1 MNESYLTIQ
10 GRLVADPE
18 LRQTKTGIPVAVFR
32 VATTVRRPSPSG
44 GFQDGPT
51 SFYNVSAFRSL
62 GVNASRSL
70 KKGEPVTVYGRL
82 RINQFTRADGSH
94 GTTAEIDAYA
104 VGHDLTYGMTRFA
117 KVARTQADET
127 DRMSDPAI
135 QAGFEAQAAGDA
147 AYGEGQDGAR
157 TDRAPGLGDPETDP
171 YEVAVGPGEDAPS
184 SAGPD
189 EGPSATERASAE
201 GTRAESAA

>member
-1 MNESYLTIQ
+1 MNESYLSIQ

-18 LRQTKTGIPVAVFR
+18 LRETKTGIAVAVFR
-32 VATTVRRPSPSG
+32 VATTVRRPAPG
-44 GFQDGPT
+44 GGYQDGPT
-51 SFYNVSAFRSL
+51 SFFNVSAFRSL

-117 KVARTQADET
+117 KVSRTQVDEN
-127 DRMSDPAI
+127 DRMADPVI
-135 QAGFEAQAAGDA
+135 QGAFEAQAAGDGGA
-147 AYGEGQDGAR
+147 AAR
-157 TDRAPGLGDPETDP
+157 PTDAQPRERAEEAPAAAGTGDPETDP
-171 YEVAVGPGEDAPS
+171 YEVVDGPDQPPGGPGRG
-184 SAGPD
+184 AGAT
-189 EGPSATERASAE
+189 GPRT
-201 GTRAESAA
+201 ESAA